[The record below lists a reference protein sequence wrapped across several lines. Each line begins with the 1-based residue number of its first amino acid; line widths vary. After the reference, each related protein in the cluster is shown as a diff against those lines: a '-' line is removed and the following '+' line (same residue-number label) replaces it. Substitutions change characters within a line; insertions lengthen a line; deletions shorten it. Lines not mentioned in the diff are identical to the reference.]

1 MAAGR
6 RTVGVVPLAWNTLLV
21 DQLDWHWTTFVRPR
35 LDGLDDARYLWE
47 PVPGCWSIRRREDA
61 TGPFV
66 DGPGATVLEEAWPPP
81 EPAPVTTIAW
91 RMAHIA
97 IGVFGERAVDH
108 FGADGL
114 TELPRGA
121 VDWPITAS
129 GGLALLDH
137 WYDAWIAGVRA
148 LGDDGLARPCGPA
161 EHRRATEPLAALV
174 LHINREALHH
184 GAEILLLL
192 DLYERT
198 GGTAPH

>member
-1 MAAGR
+1 M
-6 RTVGVVPLAWNTLLV
+6 TVAWNTALV
-21 DQLDWHWTTFVRPR
+21 DQLDWHWSNFVRPH

-66 DGPGATVLEEAWPPP
+66 DGPGDTVLDDQWPPP
-81 EPAPVTTIAW
+81 DPPPVTTIAW

-97 IGVFGERAVDH
+97 IGVFGQRAVDH

-114 TELPRGA
+114 TELPREA
-121 VDWPITAS
+121 VDWPITAA

-137 WYDAWIAGVRA
+137 WYGAWITGGRA
-148 LGDDGLARPCGPA
+148 LGDDGLAHPCGPA
-161 EHRRATEPLAALV
+161 AGPYAAEPLATLV
-174 LHINREALHH
+174 LHVNREALHH

-192 DLYERT
+192 DLYRHT
-198 GGTAPH
+198 GGVALR